1 MDTNLTGRTALVTGG
16 SRGIGRA
23 CSLALARSGANVAVN
38 YRSNESAAQ
47 ETLRQINAATPRGAT
62 GSASAIAVQADVS
75 QPADVAR
82 MIADVERG
90 LGPIELLVNNAG
102 VFDHVSHEETTL
114 AVWQRAL
121 DNNLTSA
128 YLVTWAVKP
137 GMIDRKF
144 GRIVNVT
151 SIAALR
157 GRPACIAYAASKAG
171 LTSFTK
177 SVAEALAPYNIRVN
191 AVAPGLIDTEILDGV
206 AQDRLD
212 ELVAG
217 TPLGRIGEPDD
228 IADVVLF
235 LLSEQS
241 RFMTGQTV
249 VASGGRVLLP

>member
-1 MDTNLTGRTALVTGG
+1 MANDLTGRTALVTGG

-23 CSLALARSGANVAVN
+23 CCLALARAGANVAVN
-38 YRSNESAAQ
+38 YRSNEAAAR
-47 ETLRQINAATPRGAT
+47 ETIEQIKATAEVRAV
-62 GSASAIAVQADVS
+62 AVQADVS
-75 QPADVAR
+75 QPGDVNR
-82 MIADVERG
+82 LIADVERE

-102 VFDHVSHEETTL
+102 VFDHVSHEQTTL
-114 AVWQRAL
+114 DVWRRAL

-128 YLVTWAVKP
+128 YLVTWGVKP
-137 GMIDRKF
+137 GMIERNF

-157 GRPACIAYAASKAG
+157 ARPTCIAYAVSKAG

-177 SVAEALAPYNIRVN
+177 SVAEALAAHNIRVN

-206 AQDRLD
+206 ARERLD
-212 ELVAG
+212 ELVAA
-217 TPLGRIGEPDD
+217 TPLGRIGRPED

-235 LLSEQS
+235 LLSDQS

-249 VASGGRVLLP
+249 VASGGRVVLP